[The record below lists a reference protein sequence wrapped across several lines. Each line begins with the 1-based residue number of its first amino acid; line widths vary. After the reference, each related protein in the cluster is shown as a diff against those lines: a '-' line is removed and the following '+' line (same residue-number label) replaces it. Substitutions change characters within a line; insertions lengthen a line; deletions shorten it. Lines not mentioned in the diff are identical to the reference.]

1 MRNLPCVVS
10 GSIGREKRVPEE
22 GKHVRLGGTWS
33 TEEPEAAPMPRAWCR
48 LRPEV
53 KGLKYTGAR
62 SRDALWTPVKST
74 RGI

>member
-33 TEEPEAAPMPRAWCR
+33 TEEPEGSPDAQSVVQVEARGKGA
-48 LRPEV
+48 EV
-53 KGLKYTGAR
+53 HRGQITGCLVDP
-62 SRDALWTPVKST
+62 SKEY
-74 RGI
+74 